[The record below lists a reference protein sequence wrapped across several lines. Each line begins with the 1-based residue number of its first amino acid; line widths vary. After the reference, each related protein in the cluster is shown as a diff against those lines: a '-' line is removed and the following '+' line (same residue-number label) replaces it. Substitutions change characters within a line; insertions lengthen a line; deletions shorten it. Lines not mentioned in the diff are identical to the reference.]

1 MKMSLFQLNTSY
13 NQDTHL
19 IKLFS
24 EDALY
29 NMWQVDNA
37 LWYIQ
42 HGACKLNGGCQ
53 PYSQRYLLRHL
64 IEEADSCIQLDQP
77 GAQLRFGHETVILPL
92 LCLIGVDGYD
102 LETDNL
108 DELEEKGW
116 WCSSVFPMGCNLQF
130 VFYRSNP
137 KDQDVLFKVLLNEA
151 EATLPIKPVTG
162 PYYRWADFRQFCF
175 DKLAKYK
182 QKK

>member
-1 MKMSLFQLNTSY
+1 MSKTHKDTPVPGDKKPFYINHYGCPGSY
-13 NQDTHL
+13 YRETN
-19 IKLFS
+19 
-24 EDALY
+24 ALY
-29 NMWQVDNA
+29 EE
-37 LWYIQ
+37 
-42 HGACKLNGGCQ
+42 
-53 PYSQRYLLRHL
+53 PYTVFAK
-64 IEEADSCIQLDQP
+64 ADSCIRLDKP
-77 GAQLRFGHETVILPL
+77 GAQLRFGHETVLLPL
-92 LCLIGVDGYD
+92 VCLMGINGYD
-102 LETDNL
+102 LATDNL
-108 DELEEKGW
+108 DELEAKGW